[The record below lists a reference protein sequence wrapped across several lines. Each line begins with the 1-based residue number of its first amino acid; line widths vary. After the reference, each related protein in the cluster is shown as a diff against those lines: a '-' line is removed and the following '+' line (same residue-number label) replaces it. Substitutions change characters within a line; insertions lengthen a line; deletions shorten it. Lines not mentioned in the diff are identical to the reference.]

1 MKTFFQRFIINFR
14 SLDDFKKKFYPL
26 FSLFVLIIAELL
38 CYKLKLYHSHTIYMI
53 ILNGMYFGFQT
64 SKLIICNMSKK
75 RIETFAWDN
84 LLYLIA
90 IIVCI
95 LADSLVVESIV
106 IPATALLLIY
116 RYASFMISITFQLMK
131 YLKIGF

>member
-26 FSLFVLIIAELL
+26 ISLFVLIIAELL

-116 RYASFMISITFQLMK
+116 RYASFMINITFQLMK

>member
-1 MKTFFQRFIINFR
+1 MSTFFQRFIVNFR

-26 FSLFVLIIAELL
+26 VSLFVLIIAELL

-84 LLYLIA
+84 LVYLIA

-95 LADSLVVESIV
+95 LADSLLVESIV

-116 RYASFMISITFQLMK
+116 RYASFMITITFQLMK